1 MWMRLL
7 HPYREKP
14 VMRIRYSLREL
25 ETFVAIAD
33 YGTFAAAGEA
43 IGLTQ
48 SAISLQIKSL
58 ESILEVELFDRSKRP
73 PIMNACGLKLVKRAR
88 EILNQCQ
95 NLKDSVHDSPVGGVL
110 RIGVIPTV
118 MSGVLPITLAHL
130 RKRHPQLRIEL
141 ISGLS
146 SKLVVEVNRGR
157 LDAAII
163 SEPAQLGRGMSWHA
177 FVEEPL
183 VVIAPADAEGE
194 NDRDVLRRYP
204 FIQFLPETYAGQQ
217 IVSLLHDR
225 SIHVNAQMNLDS
237 LESIAKMV
245 ASGLGVSI
253 VPQRTVAMPF
263 PPEIRVLPFGTEPVK
278 RVVGVIERVTNPK
291 HELIQLLT
299 AELIESCRLNDKTL
313 S

>member
-1 MWMRLL
+1 
-7 HPYREKP
+7 
-14 VMRIRYSLREL
+14 MRIRFSLREL

-33 YGTFAAAGEA
+33 YGTFAAAGET

-58 ESILEVELFDRSKRP
+58 ESVLDTELFDRSKRP
-73 PIMNACGLKLVKRAR
+73 PIMNAMGLKLLKRAR

-95 NLKDSVHDSPVGGVL
+95 NLKDSVHDNPVGGAL

-118 MSGVLPITLAHL
+118 MSGVLPATLAHL
-130 RKRHPQLRIEL
+130 RNSHPKLKIEL
-141 ISGLS
+141 VSGLS
-146 SKLVVEVNRGR
+146 SKLALEVNKGR

-163 SEPAQLGRGMSWHA
+163 TEPTQLGSGMSWHA

-194 NDRDVLRRYP
+194 IDRDVLTRYP

-217 IVSLLHDR
+217 IVSLLRDR
-225 SIHVNAQMNLDS
+225 NIRVNAQMNLDS
-237 LESIAKMV
+237 LESIARMV

-253 VPQRTVAMPF
+253 VPQRSMAIPF
-263 PPEIRVLPFGTEPVK
+263 PPEIRVLPFGSEPVK
-278 RVVGVIERVTNPK
+278 RVVGVIERVASSK

-299 AELIESCRLNDKTL
+299 TELIECCQLNTRESGMKV
-313 S
+313 

>member
-1 MWMRLL
+1 
-7 HPYREKP
+7 
-14 VMRIRYSLREL
+14 MRIRYSLREL

-58 ESILEVELFDRSKRP
+58 ESILDVKLFDRSKRP
-73 PIMNACGLKLVKRAR
+73 PIMNARGLTLVKRAR
-88 EILNQCQ
+88 EILNLCQ
-95 NLKDSVHDSPVGGVL
+95 SLKDSVHDSEIGGAL

-118 MSGVLPITLAHL
+118 MTGVLPTTLANL
-130 RKRHPQLRIEL
+130 RKSHPKLRIEL
-141 ISGLS
+141 TSGLS
-146 SKLVVEVNRGR
+146 SQLVAEVNRGR

-163 SEPAQLGRGMSWHA
+163 SEPAQLGSGMSWHA

-183 VVIAPADAEGE
+183 VVIAPIDAEGE
-194 NDRDVLRRYP
+194 NDRDLLTRYP

-217 IVSLLHDR
+217 IVSLLQQRDIR
-225 SIHVNAQMNLDS
+225 VNAQMNLDS
-237 LESIAKMV
+237 LESIAIMV

-253 VPQRTVAMPF
+253 VPQRTVASPF
-263 PPEIRVLPFGTEPVK
+263 PPQIRVLPFGSESVK
-278 RVVGVIERVTNPK
+278 RVVGVIERVANSK

-299 AELIESCRLNDKTL
+299 AELLECCRLRKR
-313 S
+313 